1 MEANLV
7 KDYLTLLNELGNEIN
22 PISESDEVI
31 LQSLKETRE
40 ALSNA
45 IDVLTSQIIKIDLK
59 IMEFEGE
66 TEYHI
71 DEEELQRML
80 DELEK

>member
-1 MEANLV
+1 MEAKLV

-22 PISESDEVI
+22 PVSESDEVI